1 VGRNLDGLAGK
12 AGFGHSYVVSNAK
25 NIGDPKATIHSWG
38 KLANGN
44 MGSVNDRSKAAD
56 ISKRTAQTDAENW
69 KSLNADTNKN
79 IAKIDAP
86 DKIVDSVA
94 SAVKENTPY
103 SILPG
108 TNATHGTGD
117 SQVSS
122 PETNSNSAA
131 FAVTNQAQAAS
142 GSKENAIDPNS
153 FSLSLPGAG
162 AAGKV
167 QFSCTAGL
175 RLANCQ

>member
-1 VGRNLDGLAGK
+1 
-12 AGFGHSYVVSNAK
+12 VSNAK

-44 MGSVNDRSKAAD
+44 MGSVNDSSKAAN
-56 ISKRTAQTDAENW
+56 ISKTTAQTDAANW
-69 KSLNADTNKN
+69 KSLNADTSKN

-86 DKIVDSVA
+86 DKTVDAVA

-103 SILPG
+103 SPLPG
-108 TNATHGTGD
+108 TTPTVGTGD
-117 SQVSS
+117 SRVAS

-131 FAVTNQAQAAS
+131 FAVANQAQAAS
-142 GSKENAIDPNS
+142 GNQGNAIDPNA

-167 QFSCTAGL
+167 PFSCSPGL
-175 RLANCQ
+175 RLTSCQ